1 MKKYIILLAMLTGC
15 SEYLPKDYLIQSG
28 NMLSNDKCKMI
39 LMLGYKGRTD
49 KVGVDGSCIDD
60 GLYQDY
66 KGCYFNVQGNIVLY
80 VKELSKDTCPY
91 PAKKLAEDAKNNGN

>member
-15 SEYLPKDYLIQSG
+15 NEYQPKDYLAQSG
-28 NMLSNDKCKMI
+28 NMLSNHKCKMI
-39 LMLGYKGRTD
+39 LMTGYKGRTD
-49 KVGVDGSCIDD
+49 RVGVDGSCIDD

-66 KGCYFNVQGNIVLY
+66 NGCYFNISGDIVLY

-91 PAKKLAEDAKNNGN
+91 PAKKLVEDAKINGN